1 MRLRQLGTSQSVAFF
16 APPEVDQSILD
27 LCQKKMGDSIDSS
40 DMIHWLLEQTCD
52 GIEQLQPL
60 YFSQGVDFCRRTQ
73 AASDNPNFLID
84 THQHDILLGVLRH
97 PERQTLAQLY
107 GPSVQSKPPSTSR
120 TWLPEVA
127 AFIKELDTLRK
138 DFQDTG
144 SAVHG
149 SALQEVEQER
159 EFAFEVEAVREVQR
173 PTHYAPLLFSGLHRD
188 IINFVKI
195 GRLAVDSAGYEQ
207 AFVTLRQTALGLKYG
222 ISSEATAS
230 KIFVSTEFTRT
241 VKPLPSR
248 SNDNYQASQRASFT
262 SYWLGHQPDVFQN
275 Y

>member
-1 MRLRQLGTSQSVAFF
+1 
-16 APPEVDQSILD
+16 
-27 LCQKKMGDSIDSS
+27 MGDSIDSS

-60 YFSQGVDFCRRTQ
+60 YFSQGVDFCRTQ

-159 EFAFEVEAVREVQR
+159 SLLSKSKLCVRYNGQLTTRPCCSLAF
-173 PTHYAPLLFSGLHRD
+173 
-188 IINFVKI
+188 I
-195 GRLAVDSAGYEQ
+195 GTSS
-207 AFVTLRQTALGLKYG
+207 TL
-222 ISSEATAS
+222 
-230 KIFVSTEFTRT
+230 
-241 VKPLPSR
+241 
-248 SNDNYQASQRASFT
+248 
-262 SYWLGHQPDVFQN
+262 
-275 Y
+275 